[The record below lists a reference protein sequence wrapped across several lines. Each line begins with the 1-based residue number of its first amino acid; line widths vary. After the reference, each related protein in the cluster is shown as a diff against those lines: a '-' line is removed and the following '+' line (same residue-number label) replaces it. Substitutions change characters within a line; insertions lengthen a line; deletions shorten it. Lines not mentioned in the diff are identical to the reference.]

1 MPKPGKYYV
10 VAVDASHGLD
20 QDNAAI
26 EVIRVGTR
34 RLGDEQVAEWCGNMH
49 PGDLAVVAALIGRV
63 FRDKQGDLDALMA
76 VECNPG
82 SPGTTTQLVL
92 QQLGYNNFYMWRRPH
107 AAVGTPATVYGWW
120 TTTGTRPLLINTLLE
135 YVPKMEVQIN
145 SPELIAEMGSFVKQ
159 QLPSGRVEV
168 KAFSGYHDDRL
179 LALAIALYVAH
190 EEDTVNFSDE
200 RRKHQEAKER
210 QKGGKKPVRQMYDMG
225 ADMLPGTTVDDLY
238 AKAAESID
246 LFDERG

>member
-1 MPKPGKYYV
+1 M
-10 VAVDASHGLD
+10 D

-26 EVIRVGTR
+26 EVIRVGDR
-34 RLGDEQVAEWCGNMH
+34 RVGDEQVAEWCGNLP

-63 FRDKQGDLDALMA
+63 FRDKQADLDALMA

-107 AAVGTPATVYGWW
+107 AATGSFALVYGWW

-135 YVPKMEVQIN
+135 YLPKQEVQIN

-159 QLPSGRVEV
+159 QLPSGRIEV

-190 EEDTVNFSDE
+190 EEDTVNFADE

-210 QKGGKKPVRQMYDMG
+210 LKSGKKVVKQMYDLG
-225 ADMLPGTTVDDLY
+225 ADMVPGQTVDDLY
-238 AKAAESID
+238 ALAYESID
-246 LFDERG
+246 KLSERG